1 MNTAIEVD
9 LSGNVNSS
17 HIMGKNI
24 MNGIGGSGDFTRAAY
39 LSIYTCP
46 SVAKGGMISAIVPS
60 VSHCD
65 HTEHSVNVIVTEN
78 GVADLRGKTP
88 IERAHILIEN
98 CAHEDYKP
106 ILRDFLKSVP
116 CGHTPLTLSKAYA
129 LHEAFLRR
137 KGHAQGQVR
146 LIFSFLSDCGPRL
159 GAFAPAAF
167 FCGGLLICA
176 SGDSKDRLYKGE
188 SGVNLTRMQKIFTA
202 IVAASAAF
210 VSACSA
216 SSEKGANREY
226 VGASANVERAEKA
239 FAEADYK
246 TAKALCDNAVA
257 SVRKIVEKYPESTIA
272 LKVMTDSDTRIGPVA
287 YFDLVSK
294 IIPKL
299 GLLYNPNLAEV
310 GIAWPVVVNG
320 GLRGGD
326 VCALAALVQAAAADG
341 KISEEAQKRISAE
354 LAKAVSDVFD
364 KSRIE
369 RGDFSR
375 FRCAPR

>member
-1 MNTAIEVD
+1 
-9 LSGNVNSS
+9 
-17 HIMGKNI
+17 
-24 MNGIGGSGDFTRAAY
+24 
-39 LSIYTCP
+39 
-46 SVAKGGMISAIVPS
+46 
-60 VSHCD
+60 
-65 HTEHSVNVIVTEN
+65 
-78 GVADLRGKTP
+78 
-88 IERAHILIEN
+88 
-98 CAHEDYKP
+98 
-106 ILRDFLKSVP
+106 
-116 CGHTPLTLSKAYA
+116 
-129 LHEAFLRR
+129 
-137 KGHAQGQVR
+137 
-146 LIFSFLSDCGPRL
+146 
-159 GAFAPAAF
+159 
-167 FCGGLLICA
+167 
-176 SGDSKDRLYKGE
+176 
-188 SGVNLTRMQKIFTA
+188 MQKIFTA

-326 VCALAALVQAAAADG
+326 VCARRRKNFRRG
-341 KISEEAQKRISAE
+341 P
-354 LAKAVSDVFD
+354 KAYFG
-364 KSRIE
+364 RARE
-369 RGDFSR
+369 SR
-375 FRCAPR
+375 FGRV